1 MLLRY
6 FAGIDE
12 TQAMRNAPGGGT
24 GINANTSLNRLIEN
38 LGKKKNFGH
47 VRIEK
52 NGEVIQFGRMVTT
65 P

>member
-6 FAGIDE
+6 FAGINE
-12 TQAMRNAPGGGT
+12 TQAMRSAAGCGT

-38 LGKKKNFGH
+38 LGRKKNFGQ

-52 NGEVIQFGRMVTT
+52 NGEVIQFGRMATT
-65 P
+65 F